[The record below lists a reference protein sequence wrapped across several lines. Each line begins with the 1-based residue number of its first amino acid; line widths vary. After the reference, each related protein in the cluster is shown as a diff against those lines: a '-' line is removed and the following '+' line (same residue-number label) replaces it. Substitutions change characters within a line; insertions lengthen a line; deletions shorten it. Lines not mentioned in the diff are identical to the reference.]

1 MCPATVRVL
10 FGGLSGRRIGRPR
23 ARVEAGNRTRPCR
36 RLLARRCSRVCAGRR
51 ARPASSVLGV
61 QSGAEPELSARHARH
76 RALLAACD
84 DPASPPVSTSR
95 RCHGK
100 GRWRRRRDSNP
111 RDGFPPAPLAG
122 VCLRPLGH
130 VSAAGSSSRKP
141 RETRAFWKQTREIC
155 GACCTAPSRRTR
167 QDRAWIYG
175 ENPATPV
182 PAAFHH
188 VEA

>member
-1 MCPATVRVL
+1 MGSAKI
-10 FGGLSGRRIGRPR
+10 SIKI
-23 ARVEAGNRTRPCR
+23 NR
-36 RLLARRCSRVCAGRR
+36 
-51 ARPASSVLGV
+51 
-61 QSGAEPELSARHARH
+61 
-76 RALLAACD
+76 
-84 DPASPPVSTSR
+84 
-95 RCHGK
+95 K
-100 GRWRRRRDSNP
+100 WRRRRDSNP

-155 GACCTAPSRRTR
+155 GACCTAPQHRTR

-175 ENPATPV
+175 GNPATPV

-188 VEA
+188 VEAGKQAAPAAGRCRSAPSGPASARKRAPDIVAMSPSGTFEHTAARGLGFQLRRRRSSADARSMRRAAA